1 MNNQAEMLDVE
12 ENTRSIGDYINVIRR
27 RKRVLAITA
36 GTVMTIIILAAFLWP
51 KTYRSQAIILIEQQD
66 IPTDLVQTTITS
78 YAQQR
83 IEEIKQRIMTIGNI
97 IGIVEEFE
105 LYTERELER
114 ITRTEIA
121 EDFRSAVSIKPISAE
136 VVDPRS
142 GRPSLA
148 IIAFSLSF
156 DGENP
161 SKVQKITNEITT
173 LYLDENLKDRTA
185 QTKSTSDFLTAESDV
200 LSGQLEDLD
209 EKIAFFKEK
218 NKGALPEQ
226 NQFNLSVVD
235 RTELQINDLD
245 FQIKE
250 LQKRKIQLEGD
261 LTQIS
266 PSAPTMLSNGQMV
279 LGKADRLKALQSQIR
294 QYESIYHPQHPSLQ
308 RIRREINALLDGS
321 DGLGDQH
328 KEMVEQLSQER
339 DILATL
345 EGKYTADHSKILQ
358 SKRVIDGLELSLAD
372 SVQMDA
378 EVTPDNP
385 AYLVLRTRLNATN
398 EDIRNN
404 SEKIKVLRVKIERYE
419 GYLSRAPQ
427 IEKEY
432 QYLLRDYHNTRIK
445 YQEIRAKTMSADLAQ
460 NLESER
466 KGERFTLIQP
476 PELPIDP
483 VSPNRTAMVF
493 LAVILGLGVG
503 LGVVI
508 MLEAMSAAVFG
519 AAEVTAL
526 TGIAPL
532 AIIGYMETQEEEGH
546 HNRKRI
552 LIVLGLICIGL
563 LAMLLFHL
571 FVKPLDVTWY
581 ILLRKFGI

>member
-1 MNNQAEMLDVE
+1 MNNQAEMLDGE

-27 RKRVLAITA
+27 RKRALAITA

-66 IPTDLVQTTITS
+66 IPSDLVQTTITS

-156 DGENP
+156 DGEVP

-185 QTKSTSDFLTAESDV
+185 QTKSTSDFLTAESD
-200 LSGQLEDLD
+200 LLLAQLENLD
-209 EKIAFFKEK
+209 DKVAIFKEQ

-226 NQFNLSVVD
+226 NQFNLSVVE
-235 RTELQINDLD
+235 RTGMQIDGLTY
-245 FQIKE
+245 QLKE
-250 LQKRKIQLEGD
+250 LKKRKTQLEVD
-261 LTQIS
+261 MTQLS
-266 PSAPTMLSNGQMV
+266 PSAPTMLSNGQVV
-279 LGKADRLKALQSQIR
+279 LGEADRLKAIQSQIR
-294 QYESIYHPQHPSLQ
+294 QYESAYHPDHPTLL
-308 RIRREINALLDGS
+308 RLRRELDSLAG
-321 DGLGDQH
+321 DGGLGQKKD
-328 KEMVEQLSQER
+328 MAEQLKQER
-339 DILATL
+339 DALAAL
-345 EGKYTADHSKILQ
+345 EGKYTEDHPKVLK
-358 SKRVIDGLELSLAD
+358 SKRVIAGLEVRLSETVRD
-372 SVQMDA
+372 RA
-378 EVTPDNP
+378 EVMPDNP
-385 AYLVLRTRLNATN
+385 AYLVLRSQLNATN
-398 EDIRNN
+398 EDIRSGHENIEMLT
-404 SEKIKVLRVKIERYE
+404 EKMERYE

-432 QYLLRDYHNTRIK
+432 QSLLRDYQNTRMK
-445 YQEIRAKTMSADLAQ
+445 YQEIRAKKMSADLAQ
-460 NLESER
+460 SLESER

-493 LAVILGLGVG
+493 LAVILGLGAG
-503 LGVVI
+503 LGVVVL
-508 MLEAMSAAVFG
+508 LEAMSAAVYG
-519 AAEVTAL
+519 TAEVTAL

-571 FVKPLDVTWY
+571 FVRPLDVTWY

>member
-1 MNNQAEMLDVE
+1 MNNQAEMLDIE
-12 ENTRSIGDYINVIRR
+12 ENTRSIGDYINMVRR
-27 RKRVLAITA
+27 RKRVLVITA
-36 GTVMTIIILAAFLWP
+36 SAVMVLIILTTFLWP

-114 ITRTEIA
+114 MTRTEIA
-121 EDFRSAVSIKPISAE
+121 EEFREAVTIRPISAE

-142 GRPSLA
+142 GRPTQA

-156 DGENP
+156 YGEVP
-161 SKVQKITNEITT
+161 SKVQKVTNEITT
-173 LYLDENLKDRTA
+173 LYLDENLKDRNA
-185 QTKSTSDFLTAESDV
+185 QTKSTSDFLTAEAEM
-200 LSGQLEDLD
+200 LSEQLQALD
-209 EKIAFFKEK
+209 EKIAYFKEQ

-235 RTELQINDLD
+235 RTELQINSLVY
-245 FQIKE
+245 QLKE
-250 LQKRKIQLEGD
+250 LKKRKAQLNGD

-279 LGKADRLKALQSQIR
+279 LGEADRLKAIQSQIR
-294 QYESIYHPQHPSLQ
+294 QYESAYHPDHPSLL
-308 RIRREINALLDGS
+308 RLRRELDALTGDS
-321 DGLGDQH
+321 GLGQH
-328 KEMVEQLSQER
+328 KDMAEQLKQER
-339 DILATL
+339 DALSDF
-345 EGKYTADHSKILQ
+345 EGKYTADHPKVLK
-358 SKRVIDGLELSLAD
+358 SKRVIASLELRLSGAI
-372 SVQMDA
+372 QGNA

-385 AYLVLRTRLNATN
+385 AYLILRSQLNATDT
-398 EDIRNN
+398 DIRSSVEN
-404 SEKIKVLRVKIERYE
+404 IKVLKEKMERYE

-432 QYLLRDYHNTRIK
+432 QYLLRDYQNTHMK
-445 YQEIRAKTMSADLAQ
+445 YQEIRSKKMSADLAQ

-483 VSPNRTAMVF
+483 VSPNIVAMVF
-493 LAVILGLGVG
+493 LAVVLGLGAG

-508 MLEAMSAAVFG
+508 MQETMSAAVFG
-519 AAEVTAL
+519 TAEVTAL

-532 AIIGYMETQEEEGH
+532 AIIGYMETQEEEGQ
-546 HNRKRI
+546 HNRKRLLIALGFICVGI
-552 LIVLGLICIGL
+552 LALV
-563 LAMLLFHL
+563 LFHF

-581 ILLRKFGI
+581 ILLRKFGF

>member
-1 MNNQAEMLDVE
+1 MNNQAEMLDGE

-27 RKRVLAITA
+27 RKRVLVITA
-36 GTVMTIIILAAFLWP
+36 GVVMTVIILAAFLWP

-66 IPTDLVQTTITS
+66 IPTDLVRTTITS

-121 EDFRSAVSIKPISAE
+121 ENFRRAVSIRPISAE

-142 GRPSLA
+142 GRPSQA

-156 DGENP
+156 DGEVP

-185 QTKSTSDFLTAESDV
+185 QTKSTSDFLTAESD
-200 LSGQLEDLD
+200 LLLKQLEDLD
-209 EKIAFFKEK
+209 DKVAIFKEQ

-226 NQFNLSVVD
+226 NQFNLGVVD
-235 RTELQINDLD
+235 RTGLQIDGLTY
-245 FQIKE
+245 QLKE
-250 LQKRKIQLEGD
+250 LKKRKVQLDGD

-266 PSAPTMLSNGQMV
+266 PSAPTMLSNGQVV
-279 LGKADRLKALQSQIR
+279 LGEADRLKAMQSQMR
-294 QYESIYHPQHPSLQ
+294 QYESAYHSEHPTLL
-308 RIRREINALLDGS
+308 RLRRELDALTGDS
-321 DGLGDQH
+321 GLDQH
-328 KEMVEQLSQER
+328 EDMAEQLKQER
-339 DILATL
+339 DVLSAL
-345 EGKYTADHSKILQ
+345 EGKYTADHPKILK
-358 SKRVIDGLELSLAD
+358 SKRVIASLEFRLSGGIQD
-372 SVQMDA
+372 SA

-385 AYLVLRTRLNATN
+385 AYLVLRSQLNATN
-398 EDIRNN
+398 ADIRGSVENIN
-404 SEKIKVLRVKIERYE
+404 ILTEKLERYE

-432 QYLLRDYHNTRIK
+432 QSLLRDYQNTRMK
-445 YQEIRAKTMSADLAQ
+445 YQEIRAKKMSADLAQ

-493 LAVILGLGVG
+493 LAVILGLGAG

-508 MLEAMSAAVFG
+508 MLEAMTAAVFG

-552 LIVLGLICIGL
+552 LIVLGFVCMGL

>member
-1 MNNQAEMLDVE
+1 MNNQAEMLDGE

-36 GTVMTIIILAAFLWP
+36 ATVMTIIILAAFLWP

-156 DGENP
+156 DGEVP

-185 QTKSTSDFLTAESDV
+185 QTKSTSDFLTAESEV

-209 EKIAFFKEK
+209 EKIAYFKES

-279 LGKADRLKALQSQIR
+279 LGEADRLKALQSQIR
-294 QYESIYHPQHPSLQ
+294 QYESVYHPEHPSLQ
-308 RIRREINALLDGS
+308 RLRREINTLLDG
-321 DGLGDQH
+321 GGGFDQH
-328 KEMVEQLSQER
+328 KEMTEQLRVER
-339 DILATL
+339 DVLAGL
-345 EGKYTADHSKILQ
+345 ESKYTANHSEVLQ
-358 SKRVIDGLELSLAD
+358 SKRVISSLEASLSEGI
-372 SVQMDA
+372 QTDA
-378 EVTPDNP
+378 QLTPDNP
-385 AYLVLRTRLNATN
+385 AYLVLRSRLNATN

-404 SEKIKVLRVKIERYE
+404 SEKIKALREKVERYE

-432 QYLLRDYHNTRIK
+432 QYLLRDYQNTRMK
-445 YQEIRAKTMSADLAQ
+445 YQEIRAKKMSADLAQ

-519 AAEVTAL
+519 AAEVTVL

>member
-1 MNNQAEMLDVE
+1 MNNQAEMLDGE

-36 GTVMTIIILAAFLWP
+36 ATVMTIIILAAFLWP

-142 GRPSLA
+142 GRPSQA

-156 DGENP
+156 DGEVP

-185 QTKSTSDFLTAESDV
+185 QTKSTSDFLTAESEV
-200 LSGQLEDLD
+200 LSGQLEELD
-209 EKIAFFKEK
+209 EKIAYFKES

-279 LGKADRLKALQSQIR
+279 LGEADRLKALQSQIR
-294 QYESIYHPQHPSLQ
+294 QYESVYHPEHPSLQ
-308 RIRREINALLDGS
+308 RLRREINTLLDG
-321 DGLGDQH
+321 GGGFDQH
-328 KEMVEQLSQER
+328 KEMTEQLRVER
-339 DILATL
+339 DVLAGL
-345 EGKYTADHSKILQ
+345 ESKYTANHSEVLQ
-358 SKRVIDGLELSLAD
+358 SKRVISSLEASLSEGI
-372 SVQMDA
+372 QTDA
-378 EVTPDNP
+378 QLTPDNP
-385 AYLVLRTRLNATN
+385 AYLVLRSRLNATN

-404 SEKIKVLRVKIERYE
+404 SEKIKALREKVERYE

-432 QYLLRDYHNTRIK
+432 QYLLRDYQNTRMK
-445 YQEIRAKTMSADLAQ
+445 YQEIRAKKMSADLAQ

-476 PELPIDP
+476 PELPIHP

-493 LAVILGLGVG
+493 IAVVFGLGAGLGMVIL
-503 LGVVI
+503 
-508 MLEAMSAAVFG
+508 LESLSAAVFG

-552 LIVLGLICIGL
+552 LIVLGFLCIGL

>member
-1 MNNQAEMLDVE
+1 MNNQAEMLDIE
-12 ENTRSIGDYINVIRR
+12 ENTRSIADYINVIRR

-36 GTVMTIIILAAFLWP
+36 GTVMAIIILTTFLWP

-156 DGENP
+156 DGEVP

-185 QTKSTSDFLTAESDV
+185 QTKSTSDFLTAESEV

-209 EKIAFFKEK
+209 EKIAYFKES

-279 LGKADRLKALQSQIR
+279 LGEADRLKALQSQIR
-294 QYESIYHPQHPSLQ
+294 QYESVYHPEHPSLQ
-308 RIRREINALLDGS
+308 RLRREINTLLDG
-321 DGLGDQH
+321 GGGFDQH
-328 KEMVEQLSQER
+328 KEMTEQLRVER
-339 DILATL
+339 DVLAGL
-345 EGKYTADHSKILQ
+345 ESKYTANHSEVLQ
-358 SKRVIDGLELSLAD
+358 SKRVISSLEASLSEGI
-372 SVQMDA
+372 QTDA
-378 EVTPDNP
+378 QLTPDNP
-385 AYLVLRTRLNATN
+385 AYLVLRSRLNATN

-404 SEKIKVLRVKIERYE
+404 SEKIKALREKVERYE

-432 QYLLRDYHNTRIK
+432 QYLLRDYQNTRMK
-445 YQEIRAKTMSADLAQ
+445 YQEIRAKKMSADLAQ

-508 MLEAMSAAVFG
+508 MLEALSAAVFG
-519 AAEVTAL
+519 AAEVTVL

>member
-1 MNNQAEMLDVE
+1 MNNQAEMLDGE

-27 RKRVLAITA
+27 RKRVLVITA
-36 GTVMTIIILAAFLWP
+36 GVVMTVIILAAFLWP

-66 IPTDLVQTTITS
+66 IPTDLVRTTITS

-121 EDFRSAVSIKPISAE
+121 ENFRRAVSIRPISAE

-156 DGENP
+156 DGEVP
-161 SKVQKITNEITT
+161 SKVQKITNELTT

-185 QTKSTSDFLTAESDV
+185 QTKSTSDFLTAESD
-200 LSGQLEDLD
+200 LLLKQLEDLD
-209 EKIAFFKEK
+209 DKVAIFKEQ

-226 NQFNLSVVD
+226 NQFNLGVVD
-235 RTELQINDLD
+235 RTGLQIDGLTY
-245 FQIKE
+245 QLKE
-250 LQKRKIQLEGD
+250 LKKRKVQLDGD

-266 PSAPTMLSNGQMV
+266 PSAPTMLSNGQVV
-279 LGKADRLKALQSQIR
+279 LGEADRLKAMQSQMR
-294 QYESIYHPQHPSLQ
+294 QYESAYHSEHPTLL
-308 RIRREINALLDGS
+308 RLRRELDALTGDS
-321 DGLGDQH
+321 GLDQH
-328 KEMVEQLSQER
+328 EDMAEQLKQER
-339 DILATL
+339 DVLSAL
-345 EGKYTADHSKILQ
+345 EGKYTADHPKILK
-358 SKRVIDGLELSLAD
+358 SKRVIASLEFRLSGGIQD
-372 SVQMDA
+372 SA

-385 AYLVLRTRLNATN
+385 AYLVLRSQLNATN
-398 EDIRNN
+398 ADIRGSVENIN
-404 SEKIKVLRVKIERYE
+404 ILTEKLERYE

-432 QYLLRDYHNTRIK
+432 QSLLRDYQNTRMK
-445 YQEIRAKTMSADLAQ
+445 YQEIRAKKMSADLAQ
-460 NLESER
+460 SLESER

-493 LAVILGLGVG
+493 LAVILGLGAG

-508 MLEAMSAAVFG
+508 MLEAMTAAVFG

-552 LIVLGLICIGL
+552 LIVLGFVCMGL

>member
-1 MNNQAEMLDVE
+1 MNNQAEMLDGE

-36 GTVMTIIILAAFLWP
+36 GAVMTIIILAAFLWP

-161 SKVQKITNEITT
+161 GKVQKITNEITT

-185 QTKSTSDFLTAESDV
+185 QTKSTSDFLTAESEV

-209 EKIAFFKEK
+209 EKIAYFKES

-279 LGKADRLKALQSQIR
+279 LGEADRLKALQSQIR
-294 QYESIYHPQHPSLQ
+294 QYESVYHPGHPSLQ
-308 RIRREINALLDGS
+308 RLRREINTLLDGGGGS
-321 DGLGDQH
+321 DQY
-328 KEMVEQLSQER
+328 KEMTEQLRVER
-339 DILATL
+339 DVLAAL
-345 EGKYTADHSKILQ
+345 ESKYTADHSEVLQ
-358 SKRVIDGLELSLAD
+358 SKRVISSLEASLSEGI
-372 SVQMDA
+372 QTDA
-378 EVTPDNP
+378 QLTPDNP
-385 AYLVLRTRLNATN
+385 AYLVLRSRLNATN

-404 SEKIKVLRVKIERYE
+404 SEKIKALREKVERYE

-432 QYLLRDYHNTRIK
+432 QSLLRDYQNTRMK

-493 LAVILGLGVG
+493 LAVILGLGAG
-503 LGVVI
+503 LGVVVL
-508 MLEAMSAAVFG
+508 LEAMSAAVYG

>member
-27 RKRVLAITA
+27 RKRALAITA
-36 GTVMTIIILAAFLWP
+36 GTVMAIIILAAFLWP

-121 EDFRSAVSIKPISAE
+121 EDFRRAVSIRPISAE

-142 GRPSLA
+142 GRPSQA

-156 DGENP
+156 DGEVP

-185 QTKSTSDFLTAESDV
+185 QTKSTSDFLTAESD
-200 LSGQLEDLD
+200 LLLEQLEGLD
-209 EKIAFFKEK
+209 DKVAIFKEQ

-235 RTELQINDLD
+235 RTELQINSLVY
-245 FQIKE
+245 QLKE
-250 LQKRKIQLEGD
+250 LKKRKTQLDGD

-279 LGKADRLKALQSQIR
+279 LGEADRLKAIQSQLR
-294 QYESIYHPQHPSLQ
+294 QYESAYHPDHPTLL
-308 RIRREINALLDGS
+308 RLRRELDALTGDS
-321 DGLGDQH
+321 GLGQYKD
-328 KEMVEQLSQER
+328 MAEQLKQER
-339 DILATL
+339 DALSAF
-345 EGKYTADHSKILQ
+345 EGKYTADHPKVLK
-358 SKRVIDGLELSLAD
+358 SKRVIASLEFRLSGGIQD
-372 SVQMDA
+372 SA

-385 AYLVLRTRLNATN
+385 AYLVLRSQLNATN
-398 EDIRNN
+398 ADIRGNEEN
-404 SEKIKVLRVKIERYE
+404 IKILTEKMERYE

-432 QYLLRDYHNTRIK
+432 QSLLRDYQNTRMK
-445 YQEIRAKTMSADLAQ
+445 YQEIRAKKMSADLAQ

-493 LAVILGLGVG
+493 LAVILGLGAG

-552 LIVLGLICIGL
+552 LIVLGLLCIGL

-571 FVKPLDVTWY
+571 FVRPLDVTWY

>member
-1 MNNQAEMLDVE
+1 MNNQAEMLDGE

-27 RKRVLAITA
+27 RKRVLVITA
-36 GTVMTIIILAAFLWP
+36 GVVMTVIILAAFLWP

-66 IPTDLVQTTITS
+66 IPTDLVRTTITS

-121 EDFRSAVSIKPISAE
+121 ENFRRAVSIRPISAE

-156 DGENP
+156 DGEVP
-161 SKVQKITNEITT
+161 SKVQKITNELTT

-185 QTKSTSDFLTAESDV
+185 QTKSTSDFLTAESD
-200 LSGQLEDLD
+200 LLLKQLEDLD
-209 EKIAFFKEK
+209 DKVAIFKEQ

-226 NQFNLSVVD
+226 NQFNLGVVD
-235 RTELQINDLD
+235 RTGLQIDGLTY
-245 FQIKE
+245 QLKE
-250 LQKRKIQLEGD
+250 LKKRKVQLDGD

-266 PSAPTMLSNGQMV
+266 PSAPTMLSNGQVV
-279 LGKADRLKALQSQIR
+279 LGEADRLKAMQSQMR
-294 QYESIYHPQHPSLQ
+294 QYESAYHSEHPTLL
-308 RIRREINALLDGS
+308 RLRRELDALTGDS
-321 DGLGDQH
+321 GLDQH
-328 KEMVEQLSQER
+328 EDMAEQLKQER
-339 DILATL
+339 DVLSAL
-345 EGKYTADHSKILQ
+345 EGKYTADHPKILK
-358 SKRVIDGLELSLAD
+358 SKRVIASLEFRLSGGIQD
-372 SVQMDA
+372 SA

-385 AYLVLRTRLNATN
+385 AYLVLRSQLNATN
-398 EDIRNN
+398 ADIRGSVENIN
-404 SEKIKVLRVKIERYE
+404 ILTEKLERYE

-432 QYLLRDYHNTRIK
+432 QSLLRDYQNTRMK
-445 YQEIRAKTMSADLAQ
+445 YQEIRAKKMSADLAQ
-460 NLESER
+460 SLESER

-493 LAVILGLGVG
+493 LSVILGLGAG
-503 LGVVI
+503 LAVVV
-508 MLEAMSAAVFG
+508 LQESMSAAVFG
-519 AAEVTAL
+519 AAEVARL
-526 TGIAPL
+526 TGVAPL
-532 AIIGYMETQEEEGH
+532 AVIGYMETKEEESK
-546 HNRKRI
+546 HNRKRV
-552 LIVLGLICIGL
+552 LLVLGVIAVGMFL
-563 LAMLLFHL
+563 LLLFHL
-571 FVKPLDVTWY
+571 FIKPLDVTWY
-581 ILLRKFGI
+581 ILMRKLGV

>member
-1 MNNQAEMLDVE
+1 MNNQAEMLDGE

-27 RKRVLAITA
+27 RKRVLVITA
-36 GTVMTIIILAAFLWP
+36 GVVMTVIILAAFLWP

-66 IPTDLVQTTITS
+66 IPTDLVRTTITS

-121 EDFRSAVSIKPISAE
+121 ENFRRAVSIRPISAE

-156 DGENP
+156 DGEVP
-161 SKVQKITNEITT
+161 SKVQKITNELTT

-185 QTKSTSDFLTAESDV
+185 QTKSTSDFLTAESD
-200 LSGQLEDLD
+200 LLLKQLEDLD
-209 EKIAFFKEK
+209 DKVAIFKEQ

-226 NQFNLSVVD
+226 NQFNLGVVD
-235 RTELQINDLD
+235 RTGLQIDGLTY
-245 FQIKE
+245 QLKE
-250 LQKRKIQLEGD
+250 LKKRKVQLDGD

-266 PSAPTMLSNGQMV
+266 PSAPTMLANGQVV
-279 LGKADRLKALQSQIR
+279 LGEADRLKAMQSQMR
-294 QYESIYHPQHPSLQ
+294 QYESAYHSEHPTLL
-308 RIRREINALLDGS
+308 RLRRELDALTGDS
-321 DGLGDQH
+321 GLDQH
-328 KEMVEQLSQER
+328 EDMAEQLKQER
-339 DILATL
+339 DVLSAL
-345 EGKYTADHSKILQ
+345 EGKYTADHPKILK
-358 SKRVIDGLELSLAD
+358 SKRVIASLEFRLSGGIQD
-372 SVQMDA
+372 SA

-385 AYLVLRTRLNATN
+385 AYLVLRSQLNATN
-398 EDIRNN
+398 ADIRGSVENIN
-404 SEKIKVLRVKIERYE
+404 ILTEKLERYE

-432 QYLLRDYHNTRIK
+432 QSLLRDYQNTRMK
-445 YQEIRAKTMSADLAQ
+445 YQEIRAKKMSADLAQ
-460 NLESER
+460 SLESER

-493 LAVILGLGVG
+493 LAVILGLGAG

-508 MLEAMSAAVFG
+508 MLEAMTAAVFG

-552 LIVLGLICIGL
+552 LIVLGFVCMGL

>member
-1 MNNQAEMLDVE
+1 MNNQAEMLDIE
-12 ENTRSIGDYINVIRR
+12 ENTRSIGDYINMVRR
-27 RKRVLAITA
+27 RKRVLVITA
-36 GTVMTIIILAAFLWP
+36 SAVMVLIILTTFLWP

-114 ITRTEIA
+114 MTRTEIA
-121 EDFRSAVSIKPISAE
+121 EEFREAVTIRPISAE

-142 GRPSLA
+142 GRPTQA

-156 DGENP
+156 YGEVP
-161 SKVQKITNEITT
+161 SKVQKVTNEITT
-173 LYLDENLKDRTA
+173 LYLDENLKDRNA
-185 QTKSTSDFLTAESDV
+185 QTKSTSDFLTAEAEM
-200 LSGQLEDLD
+200 LSEQLQALD
-209 EKIAFFKEK
+209 EKIAYFKEQ

-235 RTELQINDLD
+235 RTELQINSLVY
-245 FQIKE
+245 QLKE
-250 LQKRKIQLEGD
+250 LKKRKAQLDGD

-279 LGKADRLKALQSQIR
+279 LGEADRLKAIQSQIR
-294 QYESIYHPQHPSLQ
+294 QYESAYHPDHPSLL
-308 RIRREINALLDGS
+308 RLRRELDALTGDS
-321 DGLGDQH
+321 GLGQH
-328 KEMVEQLSQER
+328 KDMAEQLKQER
-339 DILATL
+339 DALSDF
-345 EGKYTADHSKILQ
+345 EGKYTADHPKVLK
-358 SKRVIDGLELSLAD
+358 SKRVIASLELRLSGAI
-372 SVQMDA
+372 QGNA

-385 AYLVLRTRLNATN
+385 AYLILRSQLNATDT
-398 EDIRNN
+398 DIRSSVEN
-404 SEKIKVLRVKIERYE
+404 IKVLKEKMERYE

-432 QYLLRDYHNTRIK
+432 QYLLRDYQNTHMK
-445 YQEIRAKTMSADLAQ
+445 YQEIRSKKMSADLAQ

-483 VSPNRTAMVF
+483 VSPNIVAMVF
-493 LAVILGLGVG
+493 LAVVLGLGAG

-508 MLEAMSAAVFG
+508 MQETMSAAVFG
-519 AAEVTAL
+519 TAEVTAL

-532 AIIGYMETQEEEGH
+532 AIIGYMETQEEEGQ
-546 HNRKRI
+546 HNRKRLLIALGFICVGI
-552 LIVLGLICIGL
+552 LALV
-563 LAMLLFHL
+563 LFHF

-581 ILLRKFGI
+581 ILLRKFGF

>member
-27 RKRVLAITA
+27 RKRALAITA
-36 GTVMTIIILAAFLWP
+36 GTVMAIIILAAFLWP

-121 EDFRSAVSIKPISAE
+121 EDFRRAVSIRPISAE

-142 GRPSLA
+142 GRPSQA

-156 DGENP
+156 DGEVP

-185 QTKSTSDFLTAESDV
+185 QTKSTSDFLTAESD
-200 LSGQLEDLD
+200 LLLEQLEGLD
-209 EKIAFFKEK
+209 DKVAIFKEQ

-235 RTELQINDLD
+235 RTELQINSLVY
-245 FQIKE
+245 QLKE
-250 LQKRKIQLEGD
+250 LKKRKTQLDGD

-279 LGKADRLKALQSQIR
+279 LGEADRLKAIQSQLR
-294 QYESIYHPQHPSLQ
+294 QYESAYHPDHPTLL
-308 RIRREINALLDGS
+308 RLRRELDALTGDS
-321 DGLGDQH
+321 GLGQH
-328 KEMVEQLSQER
+328 KDMAEQLKQER
-339 DILATL
+339 DALSDL
-345 EGKYTADHSKILQ
+345 EGKYTADHPKVLK
-358 SKRVIDGLELSLAD
+358 SKRVIASLEFRLSGGIQD
-372 SVQMDA
+372 SA

-385 AYLVLRTRLNATN
+385 AYLVLRSQLNATN
-398 EDIRNN
+398 ADIRGNEEN
-404 SEKIKVLRVKIERYE
+404 IKILTEKMERYE

-432 QYLLRDYHNTRIK
+432 QSLLRDYQNTRMK
-445 YQEIRAKTMSADLAQ
+445 YQEIRAKKMSADLAQ
-460 NLESER
+460 SLESER

-493 LAVILGLGVG
+493 LAVILGLGAG

-508 MLEAMSAAVFG
+508 MLEAMSAAVYG
-519 AAEVTAL
+519 ASEVTAL

-552 LIVLGLICIGL
+552 LIVLGLLCIGL

>member
-1 MNNQAEMLDVE
+1 MNNQAEMLDGE

-36 GTVMTIIILAAFLWP
+36 GAVMTIIILAAFLWP

-161 SKVQKITNEITT
+161 GKVQKITNEITT

-185 QTKSTSDFLTAESDV
+185 QTKSTSDFLTAESEV

-209 EKIAFFKEK
+209 EKIAYFKES

-279 LGKADRLKALQSQIR
+279 LGEADRLKALQSQIR
-294 QYESIYHPQHPSLQ
+294 QYESVYHPGHPSLQ
-308 RIRREINALLDGS
+308 RLRREINTLLDGGGGS
-321 DGLGDQH
+321 DQYN
-328 KEMVEQLSQER
+328 EMTEQLRVER
-339 DILATL
+339 DVLAAL
-345 EGKYTADHSKILQ
+345 ESKYTADHSEVLQ
-358 SKRVIDGLELSLAD
+358 SKRVISSLEASLSEGI
-372 SVQMDA
+372 QTDA
-378 EVTPDNP
+378 QLTPDNP
-385 AYLVLRTRLNATN
+385 AYLVLRSRLNATN

-404 SEKIKVLRVKIERYE
+404 SEKIKALREKVERYE
-419 GYLSRAPQ
+419 GYLSRAPE
-427 IEKEY
+427 IEKE
-432 QYLLRDYHNTRIK
+432 
-445 YQEIRAKTMSADLAQ
+445 
-460 NLESER
+460 
-466 KGERFTLIQP
+466 
-476 PELPIDP
+476 
-483 VSPNRTAMVF
+483 
-493 LAVILGLGVG
+493 
-503 LGVVI
+503 
-508 MLEAMSAAVFG
+508 
-519 AAEVTAL
+519 
-526 TGIAPL
+526 
-532 AIIGYMETQEEEGH
+532 
-546 HNRKRI
+546 
-552 LIVLGLICIGL
+552 
-563 LAMLLFHL
+563 
-571 FVKPLDVTWY
+571 
-581 ILLRKFGI
+581 

>member
-1 MNNQAEMLDVE
+1 MNNQAEMLDIE

-97 IGIVEEFE
+97 IGIVEEFG

-121 EDFRSAVSIKPISAE
+121 ENFRSAVSIRPISAE

-156 DGENP
+156 DGEVP
-161 SKVQKITNEITT
+161 SKVQKITNELTT
-173 LYLDENLKDRTA
+173 LYLDENLKDRNE
-185 QTKSTSDFLTAESDV
+185 QTKSTSDFLTAESD
-200 LSGQLEDLD
+200 LLLEQLESLD
-209 EKIAFFKEK
+209 DKVAIFKEQ

-226 NQFNLSVVD
+226 NQFNLSVVE
-235 RTELQINDLD
+235 RAGMQINGLTY
-245 FQIKE
+245 QLKE
-250 LQKRKIQLEGD
+250 LKKRKTQLEVD
-261 LTQIS
+261 MTQLS

-279 LGKADRLKALQSQIR
+279 LGEADRLKAIQSQIR
-294 QYESIYHPQHPSLQ
+294 QYESTYHPDHPSLL
-308 RIRREINALLDGS
+308 RLRRELDALTGDG
-321 DGLGDQH
+321 GLGQQKD
-328 KEMVEQLSQER
+328 MAEQLKQER
-339 DILATL
+339 DALAAL
-345 EGKYTADHSKILQ
+345 EGKYTEDHPKVLK
-358 SKRVIDGLELSLAD
+358 SKRVIAGLEVRLSEKVRD
-372 SVQMDA
+372 RA
-378 EVTPDNP
+378 EVMPDNP
-385 AYLVLRTRLNATN
+385 AYLVLRSQLNATN
-398 EDIRNN
+398 EDIRSGHENTKMLT
-404 SEKIKVLRVKIERYE
+404 EKLERYE

-432 QYLLRDYHNTRIK
+432 QSLLRDYQNTRMK
-445 YQEIRAKTMSADLAQ
+445 YQEIRAKKMSADLAQ
-460 NLESER
+460 SLESER

-483 VSPNRTAMVF
+483 VSPNRAAMVF
-493 LAVILGLGVG
+493 LAVILGLGAG

>member
-1 MNNQAEMLDVE
+1 MNNQAEMLDGE

-36 GTVMTIIILAAFLWP
+36 ATVMAIIILAAFLWP

-156 DGENP
+156 DGEVP

-185 QTKSTSDFLTAESDV
+185 QTKSTSDFLTAESEV

-209 EKIAFFKEK
+209 EKIAYFKES

-279 LGKADRLKALQSQIR
+279 LGEADRLKALQSQIR
-294 QYESIYHPQHPSLQ
+294 QYESVYHPEHPSLQ
-308 RIRREINALLDGS
+308 RLRREINTLLDG
-321 DGLGDQH
+321 GGGFDQH
-328 KEMVEQLSQER
+328 KEMTEQLRVER
-339 DILATL
+339 DVLAGL
-345 EGKYTADHSKILQ
+345 ESKYTANHSEVLQ
-358 SKRVIDGLELSLAD
+358 SKRVISSLEASLSEGI
-372 SVQMDA
+372 QTDA
-378 EVTPDNP
+378 QLTPDNP
-385 AYLVLRTRLNATN
+385 AYLVLRSRLNATN

-404 SEKIKVLRVKIERYE
+404 SEKIKALREKVERYE

-432 QYLLRDYHNTRIK
+432 QYLLRDYQNTRMK
-445 YQEIRAKTMSADLAQ
+445 YQEIRAKKMSADLAQ

-493 LAVILGLGVG
+493 LAVILGLGAG

>member
-1 MNNQAEMLDVE
+1 MNNQAEMLDGE

-36 GTVMTIIILAAFLWP
+36 ATVMAIIILAAFLWP

-121 EDFRSAVSIKPISAE
+121 EDFRNAVSIKPISAE

-156 DGENP
+156 DGEVP

-185 QTKSTSDFLTAESDV
+185 QTKSTSDFLTAESD
-200 LSGQLEDLD
+200 LLLEQLEGLD
-209 EKIAFFKEK
+209 DKVAIFKEQ

-235 RTELQINDLD
+235 RTELQINSLVY
-245 FQIKE
+245 QLKE
-250 LQKRKIQLEGD
+250 LKKRKTQLDGD

-279 LGKADRLKALQSQIR
+279 LGEADRLKAIQSQLR
-294 QYESIYHPQHPSLQ
+294 QYESAYHPDHPTLL
-308 RIRREINALLDGS
+308 RLRRELDALTGDS
-321 DGLGDQH
+321 GLGQYKD
-328 KEMVEQLSQER
+328 MAEQLKQER
-339 DILATL
+339 DALSAF
-345 EGKYTADHSKILQ
+345 EGKYTADHPKVLK
-358 SKRVIDGLELSLAD
+358 SKRVIASLEFRLSGGIQD
-372 SVQMDA
+372 SA

-385 AYLVLRTRLNATN
+385 AYLVLRSQLNATN
-398 EDIRNN
+398 ADIRGNEEN
-404 SEKIKVLRVKIERYE
+404 IKILTEKMERYE

-432 QYLLRDYHNTRIK
+432 QSLLRDYQNTRMK
-445 YQEIRAKTMSADLAQ
+445 YQEIRAKKMSADLAQ
-460 NLESER
+460 SLESER

-493 LAVILGLGVG
+493 LAVILGLGAG

-508 MLEAMSAAVFG
+508 MLEAMSAAVYG
-519 AAEVTAL
+519 ASEVTAL

-552 LIVLGLICIGL
+552 LIVLGLLCIGL

>member
-1 MNNQAEMLDVE
+1 MNNQAEMLDSD

-27 RKRVLAITA
+27 RKRVLVITA
-36 GTVMTIIILAAFLWP
+36 LTVMMIIIISTLLWP

-66 IPTDLVQTTITS
+66 IPADLVRTTITS

-97 IGIVEEFE
+97 IGIVEEFG

-121 EDFRSAVSIKPISAE
+121 EDFRRAVSIRPISAE

-142 GRPSLA
+142 GRPSQA

-185 QTKSTSDFLTAESDV
+185 QTKSTSDFLTAESDL
-200 LSGQLEDLD
+200 LSTQLEELD
-209 EKIAFFKEK
+209 EKVALFKEQ

-226 NQFNLSVVD
+226 NQFNFSVVE
-235 RTELQINDLD
+235 RTQLQIDSLD
-245 FQIKE
+245 FRIKE
-250 LQKRKIQLEGD
+250 LHKRKIQLDAD
-261 LTQIS
+261 LLQIS

-279 LGKADRLKALQSQIR
+279 LGESDRLKALQSQRR
-294 QYESIYHPQHPSLQ
+294 QFESVYQPEHPSLL
-308 RIRREINALLDGS
+308 RIRREINNLLEGGNVLNQQNDMA
-321 DGLGDQH
+321 
-328 KEMVEQLSQER
+328 KQLSNER
-339 DILATL
+339 DILAQL
-345 EGKYTADHSKILQ
+345 ESKYKPDHSEILQ
-358 SKRVIDGLELSLAD
+358 SKRVISSLEASLVDA
-372 SVQMDA
+372 VEVEA

-385 AYLVLRTRLNATN
+385 AYLVLRSSLSSTN

-404 SEKIKVLRVKIERYE
+404 TEMVKALREKVERYE

-432 QYLLRDYHNTRIK
+432 QYLLRDYQNTRIK
-445 YQEIRAKTMSADLAQ
+445 YQEIRAKKMSADLAQ
-460 NLESER
+460 SLESEQ

-493 LAVILGLGVG
+493 LSVILGLGAG

-508 MLEAMSAAVFG
+508 LQETMSAAVFG
-519 AAEVTAL
+519 ATEVAAL
-526 TGIAPL
+526 TGVAPL
-532 AIIGYMETQEEEGH
+532 AVIGYMETKEEEGK
-546 HNRKRI
+546 HNRKR
-552 LIVLGLICIGL
+552 VLL
-563 LAMLLFHL
+563 LFGMMLVGMFLLLLFHL
-571 FVKPLDVTWY
+571 FIKPLDVTWY
-581 ILLRKFGI
+581 ILMRKLGI

>member
-1 MNNQAEMLDVE
+1 MNNQAEMLDGDE
-12 ENTRSIGDYINVIRR
+12 STRSIGDYINVIRR
-27 RKRVLAITA
+27 RKRVLVITA
-36 GTVMTIIILAAFLWP
+36 LTVMVIIIISTLLWP

-66 IPTDLVQTTITS
+66 IPADLVRTTITS

-121 EDFRSAVSIKPISAE
+121 EDFRRAVSIRPISAE

-142 GRPSLA
+142 GRPSQT

-161 SKVQKITNEITT
+161 SKVQKVTNEITT

-185 QTKSTSDFLTAESDV
+185 QTKSTSDFLTAESD
-200 LSGQLEDLD
+200 LLATQLEELD
-209 EKIAFFKEK
+209 GKVANFKEQ
-218 NKGALPEQ
+218 NEGALPQQ
-226 NQFNLSVVD
+226 NQFNLSVVE
-235 RTELQINDLD
+235 RTELQIDSLD
-245 FQIKE
+245 YRIKE
-250 LQKRKIQLEGD
+250 LQKRKIQLDAD
-261 LTQIS
+261 LLQIS

-279 LGKADRLKALQSQIR
+279 LGESDRLKALQSQLR
-294 QYESIYHPQHPSLQ
+294 QFESVYQPEHPSLL
-308 RIRREINALLDGS
+308 RIHREISTILEGGNALN
-321 DGLGDQH
+321 QH
-328 KEMVEQLSQER
+328 DDMAKQLAQQR
-339 DILATL
+339 DLLAVL
-345 EGKYTADHSKILQ
+345 ESKYTPDHSEILQ
-358 SKRVIDGLELSLAD
+358 SKRVISSLEASLVDAIN
-372 SVQMDA
+372 VEA

-385 AYLVLRTRLNATN
+385 AYLVLRSRLNATN

-404 SEKIKVLRVKIERYE
+404 TEMVKALREKIERYE

-432 QYLLRDYHNTRIK
+432 QYLLRDYQNTRMK
-445 YQEIRAKTMSADLAQ
+445 YQEIRAKKMSADLAQ
-460 NLESER
+460 SLESEQ

-493 LAVILGLGVG
+493 LSVILGLGAG
-503 LGVVI
+503 LAVVI
-508 MLEAMSAAVFG
+508 LQEGMSAAVFG
-519 AAEVTAL
+519 AAEVATL
-526 TGIAPL
+526 TGVAPL
-532 AIIGYMETQEEEGH
+532 AVIGYIETKEEESK
-546 HNRKRI
+546 HNRKR
-552 LIVLGLICIGL
+552 LLLVLGIIMVGMFL
-563 LAMLLFHL
+563 LLLFHL
-571 FVKPLDVTWY
+571 FIKPLDVTWY
-581 ILLRKFGI
+581 ILMRKLGM

>member
-1 MNNQAEMLDVE
+1 MNNQAEMLDIE
-12 ENTRSIGDYINVIRR
+12 ENTRSIADYINVIRR

-36 GTVMTIIILAAFLWP
+36 GTVMAIIILTTFLWP

-156 DGENP
+156 DGEVP

-185 QTKSTSDFLTAESDV
+185 QTKSTSDFLTAESD
-200 LSGQLEDLD
+200 LLLEQLEGLD
-209 EKIAFFKEK
+209 DKVAIFKEQ

-235 RTELQINDLD
+235 RTELQINSLVY
-245 FQIKE
+245 QLKE
-250 LQKRKIQLEGD
+250 LKKRKTQLDGD

-279 LGKADRLKALQSQIR
+279 LGEADRLKAIQSQLR
-294 QYESIYHPQHPSLQ
+294 QYESAYHPDHPTLL
-308 RIRREINALLDGS
+308 RLRRELDALTGDS
-321 DGLGDQH
+321 GLGQYKD
-328 KEMVEQLSQER
+328 MAEQLKQER
-339 DILATL
+339 DALSAF
-345 EGKYTADHSKILQ
+345 EGKYTADHPKVLK
-358 SKRVIDGLELSLAD
+358 SKRVIASLEFRLSGGIQD
-372 SVQMDA
+372 SA

-385 AYLVLRTRLNATN
+385 AYLVLRSQLNATN
-398 EDIRNN
+398 ADIRGNEEN
-404 SEKIKVLRVKIERYE
+404 IKILTEKMERYE

-432 QYLLRDYHNTRIK
+432 QSLLRDYQNTRMK
-445 YQEIRAKTMSADLAQ
+445 YQEIRAKKMSADLAQ

-493 LAVILGLGVG
+493 LAVILGLGAG

-552 LIVLGLICIGL
+552 LIVLGLLCIGL

-571 FVKPLDVTWY
+571 FVRPLDVTWY

>member
-1 MNNQAEMLDVE
+1 MNNQAEMLDSE

-36 GTVMTIIILAAFLWP
+36 GTVMAIIILAAFLWP

-121 EDFRSAVSIKPISAE
+121 EEFRQAVSIRPISAE

-142 GRPSLA
+142 GRPSQA

-156 DGENP
+156 DGEEP
-161 SKVQKITNEITT
+161 GKVQKITNEITT
-173 LYLDENLKDRTA
+173 LYLDENLRDRTE
-185 QTKSTSDFLTAESDV
+185 QTKSTSDFLTAESEV
-200 LSGQLEDLD
+200 LSGQLESLD
-209 EKIAFFKEK
+209 EKIAYFKET
-218 NKGALPEQ
+218 NKGALPQQ

-250 LQKRKIQLEGD
+250 LQKRKIQLDGD

-279 LGKADRLKALQSQIR
+279 LGEADRLKALQSQIR
-294 QYESIYHPQHPSLQ
+294 QYESVYRPDHPSLI
-308 RIRREINALLDGS
+308 RLRREIETLLESGNH
-321 DGLGDQH
+321 LDQH
-328 KEMVEQLSQER
+328 IEMTEQLSKEKN
-339 DILATL
+339 ILASL
-345 EGKYTADHSKILQ
+345 EGKYTDDHSKVLQ
-358 SKRVIDGLELSLAD
+358 SKRVIESLELSLAEAIQT
-372 SVQMDA
+372 SA
-378 EVTPDNP
+378 EMTPDNP

-398 EDIRNN
+398 EDIRTNT
-404 SEKIKVLRVKIERYE
+404 EKIKALRVKVERYE

-432 QYLLRDYHNTRIK
+432 QSLLRNYQNTLMK
-445 YQEIRAKTMSADLAQ
+445 FQEIRAKKMSADLAQ

-493 LAVILGLGVG
+493 LAVILGLGSG
-503 LGVVI
+503 LGVVFL
-508 MLEAMSAAVFG
+508 MEGVAASVYG
-519 AAEVTAL
+519 AAEVTVL
-526 TGIAPL
+526 TGVAPL
-532 AIIGYMETQEEEGH
+532 AIIGYMETIEEQGL
-546 HNRKRI
+546 HNRKRF
-552 LIVLGLICIGL
+552 LMVLGLL
-563 LAMLLFHL
+563 LLMCLALLLFHL

>member
-1 MNNQAEMLDVE
+1 MNNQAEMLDGE

-36 GTVMTIIILAAFLWP
+36 GAVMTIIILAAFLWP

-156 DGENP
+156 YGEVP

-173 LYLDENLKDRTA
+173 LYLDENLKDRNA
-185 QTKSTSDFLTAESDV
+185 QTKSTSDFLTAESD
-200 LSGQLEDLD
+200 LLLEQLESLD
-209 EKIAFFKEK
+209 DKVAIFKEL

-226 NQFNLSVVD
+226 NQFNLSVVE
-235 RTELQINDLD
+235 RTGMQINGLTY
-245 FQIKE
+245 QLKE
-250 LQKRKIQLEGD
+250 LKKRKTQLEID
-261 LTQIS
+261 MAQLS

-279 LGKADRLKALQSQIR
+279 LGEADRLKAIQSQIR
-294 QYESIYHPQHPSLQ
+294 QYESAYHPDHPTLL
-308 RIRREINALLDGS
+308 RLRRELEALTGD
-321 DGLGDQH
+321 DGLGQKKD
-328 KEMVEQLSQER
+328 MAEQLKQER
-339 DILATL
+339 DALAAL
-345 EGKYTADHSKILQ
+345 EGKYTEDHPKVLK
-358 SKRVIDGLELSLAD
+358 SKRVIAGLEVRLSETVRD
-372 SVQMDA
+372 HA
-378 EVTPDNP
+378 EVMPDNP
-385 AYLVLRTRLNATN
+385 AYLVLRSQLNATN
-398 EDIRNN
+398 EDVRSGHENTKMLT
-404 SEKIKVLRVKIERYE
+404 EKLERYE

-432 QYLLRDYHNTRIK
+432 QSLLRDYQNTRMK
-445 YQEIRAKTMSADLAQ
+445 YQEIRAKKMSADLAQ
-460 NLESER
+460 SLESER

-493 LAVILGLGVG
+493 LAVILGLGAG
-503 LGVVI
+503 LGVVVL
-508 MLEAMSAAVFG
+508 LEAMSAAVYG

>member
-1 MNNQAEMLDVE
+1 MNNQAEMLDIE

-66 IPTDLVQTTITS
+66 IPTDLVRTTITS

-97 IGIVEEFE
+97 IGIVEEFG

-121 EDFRSAVSIKPISAE
+121 QNFRSAVSIRPISAE

-156 DGENP
+156 DGEVP
-161 SKVQKITNEITT
+161 STVQKITNELTT
-173 LYLDENLKDRTA
+173 LYLDENLKDRNE
-185 QTKSTSDFLTAESDV
+185 QTKSTSDFLTAESD
-200 LSGQLEDLD
+200 LLLEQLEGLD
-209 EKIAFFKEK
+209 DKNAIFKEQ

-226 NQFNLSVVD
+226 NQFNLSVVE
-235 RTELQINDLD
+235 RTELQIDSLD
-245 FQIKE
+245 YRIKE
-250 LQKRKIQLEGD
+250 LQKRKIQLDAD
-261 LTQIS
+261 LLQIS

-279 LGKADRLKALQSQIR
+279 LGDSDRLKALQSQLR
-294 QYESIYHPQHPSLQ
+294 QFESAYQPEHPSLL
-308 RIRREINALLDGS
+308 RIHREINTLLEGGKILNKNNDMA
-321 DGLGDQH
+321 
-328 KEMVEQLSQER
+328 KQLAQER
-339 DILATL
+339 DVLAML
-345 EGKYTADHSKILQ
+345 ESKYTPDHSEVLQ
-358 SKRVIDGLELSLAD
+358 SKRVISSLEASLVGAIEIE
-372 SVQMDA
+372 A

-385 AYLVLRTRLNATN
+385 AYLVLRSRLNATN

-404 SEKIKVLRVKIERYE
+404 TEMVRVLREKVERYE

-432 QYLLRDYHNTRIK
+432 QYLLRDYQNTRMK
-445 YQEIRAKTMSADLAQ
+445 YQEIRAKKMAADLAQ
-460 NLESER
+460 SLESEQ

-493 LAVILGLGVG
+493 LAVVLGLGAG

-552 LIVLGLICIGL
+552 LIVLGLLCIGL
-563 LAMLLFHL
+563 LSMLLFHL

>member
-1 MNNQAEMLDVE
+1 MNNQAEMLDGE

-156 DGENP
+156 DGEVP

-185 QTKSTSDFLTAESDV
+185 QTKSTSDFLTAESD
-200 LSGQLEDLD
+200 LLLEQLEGLD
-209 EKIAFFKEK
+209 DKVAIFKEQ

-235 RTELQINDLD
+235 RTELQINSLVY
-245 FQIKE
+245 QLKE
-250 LQKRKIQLEGD
+250 LKKRKTQLDGD

-279 LGKADRLKALQSQIR
+279 LGEADRLKAIQSQLR
-294 QYESIYHPQHPSLQ
+294 QYESAYHPDHPTLL
-308 RIRREINALLDGS
+308 RLRRELDALTGDS
-321 DGLGDQH
+321 DLGQH
-328 KEMVEQLSQER
+328 KDMAEQLKQER
-339 DILATL
+339 DALSDF
-345 EGKYTADHSKILQ
+345 EGKYTADHPKVLK
-358 SKRVIDGLELSLAD
+358 SKRVIASLEFRLSGGIQD
-372 SVQMDA
+372 SA

-385 AYLVLRTRLNATN
+385 AYLVLRSQLNATN
-398 EDIRNN
+398 ADIRGNEEN
-404 SEKIKVLRVKIERYE
+404 IKNLTEKMERYE

-432 QYLLRDYHNTRIK
+432 QSLLRDYQNTRMK
-445 YQEIRAKTMSADLAQ
+445 YQEIRAKKMSADLAQ
-460 NLESER
+460 SLESER

-493 LAVILGLGVG
+493 LAVILGLGAG